1 MEPSRI
7 EVLQQTLQS
16 TPDNAFVRYAL
27 ALELSR
33 SAEPG
38 RAWEHFAYLLDRQ
51 PDYGA
56 TYLQAGMY
64 LIGRERKEEAC
75 EIFKKGIEINQ
86 RQGNLHAKSELEAAL
101 EELTSGE

>member
-7 EVLQQTLQS
+7 EILQQTLQS
-16 TPDNAFVRYAL
+16 KPDNAFARYAL

-33 SAEPG
+33 SAESG
-38 RAWEHFAYLLDRQ
+38 QAWEHFEYLLNHQ

-64 LIGRERKEEAC
+64 LARHERKEEAR

-86 RQGNLHAKSELEAAL
+86 RQGNLHAHSELEAAL